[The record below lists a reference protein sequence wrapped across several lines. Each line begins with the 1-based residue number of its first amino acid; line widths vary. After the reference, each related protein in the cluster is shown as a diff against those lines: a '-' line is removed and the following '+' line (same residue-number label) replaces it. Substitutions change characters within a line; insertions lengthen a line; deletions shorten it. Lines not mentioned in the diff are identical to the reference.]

1 MALLL
6 ALLLVV
12 HGGVHISYVC
22 GPAWP
27 FVATDPW
34 LVSSLGAG
42 SDSVRTVGIALA
54 VVTFI
59 AFLLAALTVAGI
71 VLPSRFWAPL
81 VVVGSMASAIVL
93 VIFVTPWTLPFLAID
108 ALLLWA
114 TLVQGWHPTP
124 FFGS

>member
-1 MALLL
+1 MSLLL

-34 LVSSLGAG
+34 LVSGLGAG
-42 SDSVRTVGIALA
+42 SDSVQTLGIALA

-59 AFLLAALTVAGI
+59 AFLLAALTAAGI
-71 VLPSRFWAPL
+71 VLPSRSWAPL
-81 VVVGSMASAIVL
+81 IVIGTMASAIAL
-93 VIFVTPWTLPFLAID
+93 VVFITPWTLPFLAID
-108 ALLLWA
+108 AVLLWA
-114 TLVQGWHPTP
+114 TLVQGWHPIP
-124 FFGS
+124 FFGR

>member
-1 MALLL
+1 MSLLL

-27 FVATDPW
+27 FVATDPC

-42 SDSVRTVGIALA
+42 SDGVRTVGIALA
-54 VVTFI
+54 LVTFI
-59 AFLLAALTVAGI
+59 AFLLAALTAAGI
-71 VLPSRFWAPL
+71 VLPSSFWAPL
-81 VVVGSMASAIVL
+81 IVVGAVASAVVL
-93 VIFVTPWTLPFLAID
+93 VIFVTPWTLPFLVID

-114 TLVQGWHPTP
+114 TFVQSWRPIP
-124 FFGS
+124 FFGG